1 MIERVPQWLRRF
13 IEVAPA
19 TVHQIEVHPAV
30 IVIIEEGTA
39 GSNGLG

>member
-1 MIERVPQWLRRF
+1 MIERVMKRLCGL
-13 IEVAPA
+13 IEIAPA